1 MPTDLTAFFAP
12 KSVAIVGAGERPT
25 SSGGAVLRNLQI
37 SGYGGEIIPINPKG
51 GKIHGLPVRKSLR
64 DLTAPADLVVV
75 LVRPDIVPDILREA
89 ASTGHRNVLILP
101 GGFSEAGPE
110 GIAREALVA
119 EIAADASI
127 MIGGPNSAGLIDIAG
142 GNKFAAAFFQRTPR
156 GGEVAFI
163 SQSGALIEEVIAK
176 SHEMNLKVGTLAS
189 VGNAMQLG
197 VAEYLDYLGRRP
209 DCSCVLLYFEN
220 LQHAERLEKIAA
232 EIVAERPV
240 VALLPG
246 QTEPAR
252 RAAVAHTGVMPPED
266 AELQRF
272 CDDAGILRVRSL
284 RSLMLA
290 AKGFGAYP
298 NGIGRNVFLLSNS
311 GGPGV
316 ITTDRLSADGLSMP
330 GLPQA
335 IAEKIRPT
343 VPPEASLANPLDL
356 LADAREDRFA
366 ASLEAALGPDG
377 DVYDA
382 ILMIHVVPFMV
393 DAGPVIER
401 LAALS
406 RTATKPIM
414 HSMMGTLH
422 EKDAWFAKMED
433 AGVPT
438 FNNVEEMAET
448 AALLAD
454 YRDMRGRRSRQSG
467 TASAG

>member
-37 SGYGGEIIPINPKG
+37 SGYDGEIIPINPKG
-51 GKIHGLPVRKSLR
+51 GEIHGLPVRKSLAE
-64 DLTAPADLVVV
+64 LATPADLVVV
-75 LVRPDIVPDILREA
+75 LVRPDIVPDIMRDA
-89 ASTGHRNVLILP
+89 AATGHRNVLILP
-101 GGFSEAGPE
+101 GGFSEAGAD
-110 GIAREALVA
+110 GLAREAVVSK
-119 EIAADASI
+119 IASDAGI
-127 MIGGPNSAGLIDIAG
+127 TIGGPNSAGLVDIAG
-142 GNKFAAAFFQRTPR
+142 GNKFAATFLQRTPR

-163 SQSGALIEEVIAK
+163 SQSGALIEEVVAK
-176 SHEMNLKVGTLAS
+176 SHEMNLKIGTLAS
-189 VGNAMQLG
+189 VGNAMHIG
-197 VAEYLDYLGRRP
+197 VTEYLDYLGRRP

-220 LQHAERLEKIAA
+220 LRQAEKMGEIAA
-232 EIVAERPV
+232 EIAAERPV

-246 QTEPAR
+246 RTEPAR
-252 RAAVAHTGVMPPED
+252 RAAVAHTGVMPRED

-272 CDDAGILRVRSL
+272 CDDAGVLRVRSL

-290 AKGFGAYP
+290 AKGFGTYP
-298 NGIGRNVFLLSNS
+298 TGIGRNVFLLSNS

-316 ITTDRLSADGLSMP
+316 ITTDRLSVDGLLMP
-330 GLPQA
+330 DLPEA
-335 IAEKIRPT
+335 ITAKIRPT
-343 VPPEASLANPLDL
+343 VPPEASLSNPLDL

-406 RTATKPIM
+406 QGAKKPLM
-414 HSMMGTLH
+414 HAMMGTLH
-422 EKDAWFAKMED
+422 KKDAWFAEMED
-433 AGVPT
+433 AGVPM
-438 FNNVEEMAET
+438 FNDVEEMAET

-454 YRDMRGRRSRQSG
+454 YREMRGRQALRKKNA
-467 TASAG
+467 TAR